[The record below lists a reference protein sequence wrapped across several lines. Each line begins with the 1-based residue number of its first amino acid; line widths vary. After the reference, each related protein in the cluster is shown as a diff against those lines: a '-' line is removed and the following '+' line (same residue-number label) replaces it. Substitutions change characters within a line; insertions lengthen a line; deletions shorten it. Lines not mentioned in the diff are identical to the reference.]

1 MRAGGMRSDGVAQLL
16 PSRPASSVR
25 PLRAR
30 SSPAALRLRFN
41 YNRPSERTTMADVEL
56 PTSDRDETPLRIDRR
71 DLLRQMTALATGA
84 MISGLGS
91 AEAQEEA
98 SSTLRFFPGFKAF
111 KVQTSGAIING
122 VVGGQGPPLLLL
134 HGAPQTHISWRLV
147 APQLASNYTV
157 VAADLRG
164 YGDSSKP
171 PDGENHA
178 NYSKRAMALDQVEV
192 MRHFGFDRF
201 PVVGHDRGGRVAH
214 RMALDHA
221 DKVTKAAVLDIIPT
235 YYLYTHVTIEFVQ
248 AYFHWFNYLRPAPGP
263 ENDLKASRGRPEV
276 QSDVRDS
283 ASNTCE
289 RRATRQTSTP
299 CARTTAR
306 AHPSICSTTR
316 PTWTRRSPALCSFC
330 GASAAPWVGSTTS
343 SPIWRE
349 RGANVTGK
357 GLPGGHNLQ
366 EELPEQV
373 LTELRGFLKA

>member
-1 MRAGGMRSDGVAQLL
+1 MTGLANPPGG
-16 PSRPASSVR
+16 
-25 PLRAR
+25 
-30 SSPAALRLRFN
+30 
-41 YNRPSERTTMADVEL
+41 
-56 PTSDRDETPLRIDRR
+56 RDETPLRIDRR

-84 MISGLGS
+84 VVGGLAS
-91 AEAQEEA
+91 AEAQQEA
-98 SSTLRFFPGFKAF
+98 GSTLRFFPGFKAF

-147 APQLASNYTV
+147 APQLATNYTV

-263 ENDLKASRGRPEV
+263 ENDLKAAADAQKS
-276 QSDVRDS
+276 
-283 ASNTCE
+283 
-289 RRATRQTSTP
+289 RATSEIQIEYLRTSSDP
-299 CARTTAR
+299 ANIHAMCEDYR
-306 AHPSICSTTR
+306 A
-316 PTWTRRSPALCSFC
+316 
-330 GASAAPWVGSTTS
+330 GASIDLQHDKADLDKKIACPLLVLWGERGAMGRLYDVM
-343 SPIWRE
+343 PIWRD

-373 LTELRGFLKA
+373 LTELRNFLNA